1 MERSPKE
8 ERDFARVKEFHTKW
22 GKINTIGAKLAVA
35 ISIGF
40 IIIGVHVFFTLL
52 PRFRALQPSGVDDLV
67 IAYGL
72 WCCTFIILG
81 LSTFITGYLMITYHR
96 DIGLVLDLYRRSE
109 EEGRSSEGGASEK
122 ISSEGA
128 SAASEA

>member
-1 MERSPKE
+1 MELSARE
-8 ERDFARVKEFHTKW
+8 EKDFARVKEFHTKW
-22 GKINTIGAKLAVA
+22 GKINTLGAKLAVA

-52 PRFRALQPSGVDDLV
+52 PRFKAIQPSGVDDLV

-81 LSTFITGYLMITYHR
+81 LSTFITGYLMIIYHR
-96 DIGLVLDLYRRSE
+96 DIGLVLDLYNKAGKDASPA
-109 EEGRSSEGGASEK
+109 GGGGAEQA
-122 ISSEGA
+122 GGDA
-128 SAASEA
+128 

>member
-1 MERSPKE
+1 MELSPKE
-8 ERDFARVKEFHTKW
+8 EKDFARVKEFHTKW
-22 GKINTIGAKLAVA
+22 GRVNTIGAKLAVA

-52 PRFRALQPSGVDDLV
+52 PRFKAIQPSGVDDLV

-81 LSTFITGYLMITYHR
+81 LSTFITGYLMIIYHR
-96 DIGLVLDLYRRSE
+96 DVGLVLDLYNKA
-109 EEGRSSEGGASEK
+109 GKDAAPAGGGGA
-122 ISSEGA
+122 GQVGGDA
-128 SAASEA
+128 

>member
-8 ERDFARVKEFHTKW
+8 EKDFARVNEFHTRW
-22 GKINTIGAKLAVA
+22 GKINTIGAKLAVV

-52 PRFRALQPSGVDDLV
+52 PRFRTIQPSGVDDLV

-81 LSTFITGYLMITYHR
+81 LSTFITGYLMIIYHR
-96 DIGLVLDLYRRSE
+96 DVGLVLDLLKRAEGEAISKE
-109 EEGRSSEGGASEK
+109 EKAVNKNGAESASSD
-122 ISSEGA
+122 
-128 SAASEA
+128 

>member
-8 ERDFARVKEFHTKW
+8 EKDFARVNEFHTKW

-52 PRFRALQPSGVDDLV
+52 PRFRAIQPSGVDDLV

-96 DIGLVLDLYRRSE
+96 DIGLVLDLLKRAE
-109 EEGRSSEGGASEK
+109 EEAKPKEGKEAEKRLNSEPLHGK
-122 ISSEGA
+122 RR
-128 SAASEA
+128 